1 MKKAI
6 LSPGYGVQEIPELEN
21 LEQAEEAG
29 TYAISGYDRP
39 VNIQPVTSYGEE
51 CLRESCPSSVFFV
64 GDDGNRYFAL
74 KTGEFA

>member
-39 VNIQPVTSYGEE
+39 VNIQSVTEYGEE
-51 CLRESCPSSVFFV
+51 CLRQSYPCAIFFW
-64 GDDGNRYFAL
+64 GDDGNRYYAL
-74 KTGEFA
+74 KTGRFA